1 MLVPEFKR
9 VIFLMVKVFTVSAL
23 MLALIAGVG
32 WFYQTSK
39 QAIPADT
46 ISPDP
51 LSPSPTLADPA
62 SVTVIG
68 QAKDS
73 QLITRLPPRQMTDRS
88 DFLKLAAGD
97 QILIKGRSRTND
109 LEDHIVTIGSASSQ
123 SESVLIKGAVTNGGA
138 FIATLGPKSLNIF
151 LQGARQVWRYSGAQF
166 SGELAPLRRANLEND
181 VRIRTPVQLERV
193 DD

>member
-1 MLVPEFKR
+1 MLAPEYKR
-9 VIFLMVKVFTVSAL
+9 VILMVKVFTVSAL
-23 MLALIAGVG
+23 LLALIAGVG

-109 LEDHIVTIGSASSQ
+109 LEDHIVTIGSASSD

-181 VRIRTPVQLERV
+181 VRIRTPVQLENV

>member
-1 MLVPEFKR
+1 
-9 VIFLMVKVFTVSAL
+9 
-23 MLALIAGVG
+23 
-32 WFYQTSK
+32 
-39 QAIPADT
+39 
-46 ISPDP
+46 
-51 LSPSPTLADPA
+51 
-62 SVTVIG
+62 
-68 QAKDS
+68 
-73 QLITRLPPRQMTDRS
+73 MTDSS

-109 LEDHIVTIGSASSQ
+109 LEDHIVTIASASSE

-138 FIATLGPKSLNIF
+138 FIATLGPKSANIF

-181 VRIRTPVQLERV
+181 VRIRTPVQLESV

>member
-1 MLVPEFKR
+1 
-9 VIFLMVKVFTVSAL
+9 MVKVFTVSAL
-23 MLALIAGVG
+23 LLALIAGVG

-181 VRIRTPVQLERV
+181 VRIRTPVQLESV
-193 DD
+193 DDRAIFGQRALLKS

>member
-1 MLVPEFKR
+1 MQ
-9 VIFLMVKVFTVSAL
+9 KVLTVSAL
-23 MLALIAGVG
+23 LLALIAGVG

-51 LSPSPTLADPA
+51 LSPSSTLADPA

-109 LEDHIVTIGSASSQ
+109 LEDHIVTIGSASSR

-151 LQGARQVWRYSGAQF
+151 LQGAHQVWRYSGAQF
-166 SGELAPLRRANLEND
+166 NGELAPLRRANLEND

>member
-181 VRIRTPVQLERV
+181 VRIRTPVQLESV

>member
-1 MLVPEFKR
+1 MQ
-9 VIFLMVKVFTVSAL
+9 KVFTVSAL
-23 MLALIAGVG
+23 LLALIAGIG

-88 DFLKLAAGD
+88 DFLKLTAGD

-181 VRIRTPVQLERV
+181 VRIRTPVQLESV